1 MKFTL
6 AIPLGEI
13 APRGE
18 FQSIEAI
25 GQMAQALELAGVG
38 ACYVTDHPAPSA
50 DWLHANG
57 HDALDPFTALAFVA
71 AASRRLLLHTNIVVL
86 PYRNPFVTAK
96 AAATLQVL
104 SGGRLILGVGG
115 GYQKGEFEALGVDF
129 HQRGALFDEALEVL
143 RLAWSGGVVV
153 KEGRNFAAAG
163 NEPRPAPDPQ
173 PRVWIGGG
181 SDKAVE
187 RAARWGD
194 GWCPFFAAP
203 TMSKLNQDSGI
214 QTVAQLAGKIA
225 QLQDLRAAQGR
236 TGPFDVSI
244 GPQVRIKDRTRA
256 EAEQYLEA
264 VDALAQAGVTWV
276 GAELGH
282 ESRAAYL
289 ENVQWFGEEII
300 GSGPGGDGLPAFR
313 GHDGLRGHQRGASQH
328 GRRTAAGSAAQPRVI
343 GVGGAERTP

>member
-13 APRGE
+13 APDE

-25 GQMAQALELAGVG
+25 GQMAQALEQAGAG

-50 DWLHANG
+50 EWLHANG

-71 AASRRLLLHTNIVVL
+71 AASRRLMLHTNIVVL

-115 GYQKGEFEALGVDF
+115 GYQKVEFEALGVDF

-143 RLAWSGGVVV
+143 RLAWAGGAVV
-153 KEGRNFAAAG
+153 KQGRTFNAAG
-163 NEPRPAPDPQ
+163 NEPRPAPEPQ
-173 PRVWIGGG
+173 PRIWIGGG

-203 TMSKLNQDSGI
+203 TMSKLNQDTGI
-214 QTVAQLAGKIA
+214 QTVEQLADKIA
-225 QLQDLRAAQGR
+225 RLRDLRAEHGR
-236 TGPFDVSI
+236 SVPFDISI
-244 GPQVRIKDRTRA
+244 GPQVQIKDRTPA
-256 EAEQYLEA
+256 EAEQFLEA
-264 VDALAQAGVTWV
+264 VDQLARAGVTWIAV
-276 GAELGH
+276 DLRH
-282 ESRAAYL
+282 PDRSAYI
-289 ENVQWFGEEII
+289 ENVLWFGEEII
-300 GSGPGGDGLPAFR
+300 A
-313 GHDGLRGHQRGASQH
+313 
-328 GRRTAAGSAAQPRVI
+328 RRPR
-343 GVGGAERTP
+343 R